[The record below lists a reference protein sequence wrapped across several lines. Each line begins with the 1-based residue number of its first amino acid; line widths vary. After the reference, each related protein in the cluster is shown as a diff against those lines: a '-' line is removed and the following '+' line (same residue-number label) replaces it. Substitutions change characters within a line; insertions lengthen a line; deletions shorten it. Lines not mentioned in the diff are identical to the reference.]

1 MYFETIHNLSDFEE
15 VHCPEEGYSSCWET
29 ETEFD
34 SELGHLIF
42 HNVTGDSASV
52 ICIDEAMDLLA
63 LREQQEQQMEHTRR
77 QESADG
83 AEFAELTP
91 GGFEEFSLDQQLE
104 QHSDTKR
111 SGGASRHSHHSGS
124 DGTYDGPQQTPIHTT
139 HIVAE
144 SEDQPEEHIYE
155 TLDNCQEHY
164 EMYVSKGSDGSGNL
178 MVKPSSHVSVESD
191 KSSGAKRTGNSK
203 SSSFR
208 AIFGK
213 SRSMSQSTEH
223 VSSSEKRKDSKRQ
236 GSFERRER
244 GAQVAPKQYPPP
256 IRGYAMPTSPAKRSA
271 SDKKVATSP
280 TGTSS
285 THDSVAPSL
294 VIKHK
299 GKTYLIPVIEK
310 KREGKAKQQSSKRVH
325 NVLYTTSQPSM
336 PRSASTAFAS
346 SNAGSRRH
354 ASPPQAELCDG
365 TASSRKRK
373 GHQQSN
379 ISIAQTMKQSSAS
392 SNKVTHYG
400 ML

>member
-1 MYFETIHNLSDFEE
+1 
-15 VHCPEEGYSSCWET
+15 
-29 ETEFD
+29 
-34 SELGHLIF
+34 
-42 HNVTGDSASV
+42 
-52 ICIDEAMDLLA
+52 
-63 LREQQEQQMEHTRR
+63 
-77 QESADG
+77 
-83 AEFAELTP
+83 
-91 GGFEEFSLDQQLE
+91 
-104 QHSDTKR
+104 
-111 SGGASRHSHHSGS
+111 
-124 DGTYDGPQQTPIHTT
+124 
-139 HIVAE
+139 
-144 SEDQPEEHIYE
+144 
-155 TLDNCQEHY
+155 
-164 EMYVSKGSDGSGNL
+164 MYVSKGSDGSGNL
-178 MVKPSSHVSVESD
+178 MAKPSSHVSVESD
-191 KSSGAKRTGNSK
+191 KSSGAKRAGNSK

-280 TGTSS
+280 TATSS

-354 ASPPQAELCDG
+354 ASPPQADLCDG
-365 TASSRKRK
+365 TSSSRKRK
-373 GHQQSN
+373 GQQQSN
-379 ISIAQTMKQSSAS
+379 SSIAQTMKQSSAA